1 MKFMAMRELRN
12 ESSKFLQ
19 TLEPEED
26 VVLTNN
32 GKPVAIISHVTEDNF
47 EDTLRS
53 MRRSRALRA
62 LGRVQT
68 QSVRAETDRLSDE
81 DIAAEIEAVRKA
93 RPR

>member
-19 TLEPEED
+19 TLAPEEE

-32 GKPVAIISHVTEDNF
+32 GKPVAIISHVTEDNL
-47 EDTLRS
+47 EDTLS
-53 MRRSRALRA
+53 SLRRSRALRA

-68 QSVRAETDRLSDE
+68 QSVRAGMDRLSDK
-81 DIAAEIEAVRKA
+81 DIEAEIEAARKA
-93 RPR
+93 RQR